1 MCGIIGYFDYS
12 GRMEMLDI
20 GNLDKMTDALRHRGP
35 DGRGTYQ
42 APGIGLGHRRLAII
56 DVSDAANQPMA
67 DNGGK
72 VWIVFNG
79 EIYNFR
85 DLRNELQALGYRFRT
100 TSDTEVLLNAY
111 LEWDF
116 DCVSRLNGIFAF
128 AIWDA
133 RYNKLWLARDP
144 LGVKPLFFS
153 DYKGKIIF
161 ASEVGSFFSYP
172 DFSKEW
178 DPFGIH
184 SYLSFGYVPAP
195 YTGYTHIKQ
204 LLPGHWLC
212 VEKEKFIFKQYWDIK
227 LDAPK
232 LRESDDDLINEFDRL
247 ITKVVHRQTIS
258 DVPIGAF
265 LSSGTDSFA
274 VVRAMEKTNP
284 GQTSAFSIGFNSKSF
299 DELPDTKLAAKSLG
313 VSLTSKYMNIYDEDL
328 LPEIARHCLEPF
340 ADSSCLPTYLLCKMA
355 SEHVKVA
362 LGGDG
367 GDELLGGYDTYRANR
382 YAEWYRRIPSRIRNG
397 IVAPLVS
404 AIPESDTRYSLRQK
418 ATRFVRGSEEGKW
431 RDHASWRTIFP
442 GSLKRIIYTP
452 EFLRTVQDFDP
463 INLYTKPMLRAKE
476 EGCSDLDCY
485 LYSDLNFYLPNDMLV
500 KVDRMSMA
508 HGLEV
513 RVPLLDKEL
522 VEYAWKLPSHMK
534 VRSGR
539 IGKYILRRVIERD
552 FPGPLKKRTK
562 RGFNVPGNL
571 IRHVKRSDLQKIP
584 FINHSKIKELKLDH
598 YQEYVLSLLYQF
610 FLQIS
615 PH

>member
-1 MCGIIGYFDYS
+1 MCGITGYFNYR
-12 GRMEMLDI
+12 GRPDTLDI
-20 GNLDKMTDALRHRGP
+20 GHLDKMTDALSHRGP

-42 APGIGLGHRRLAII
+42 APGIGLGHRRLAIL
-56 DVSDAANQPMA
+56 DVSESANQPMSAA
-67 DNGGK
+67 DGK

-79 EIYNFR
+79 EIYNFQE
-85 DLRNELQALGYRFRT
+85 LREELEKLGHQFRT
-100 TSDTEVLLNAY
+100 TSDTEVLLHAY

-133 RYNKLWLARDP
+133 HCKKLWLVRDP

-161 ASEVGSFFSYP
+161 ASEVVSFFSFPYFP
-172 DFSKEW
+172 KEW
-178 DPFGIH
+178 DPLGIDA
-184 SYLSFGYVPAP
+184 YLSFGYVPAP
-195 YTGYTHIKQ
+195 YTGYRHIKQ

-212 VEKEKFIFKQYWDIK
+212 VENEQFTFKQYWDIK

-232 LRESDDDLINEFDRL
+232 LPGSDVELIDEFDNL
-247 ITKVVHRQTIS
+247 ITKVVKRQTIS

-274 VVRAMEKTNP
+274 VVRAMEKYNP
-284 GQTSAFSIGFNSKSF
+284 GQTSAFSIGFNTKSF
-299 DELPDTKLAAKSLG
+299 DELPDTKLAASSLG
-313 VSLTSKYMNIYDEDL
+313 VGLTSKYMDIKDAEL
-328 LPEIARHCLEPF
+328 LPQIARYCLEPF

-367 GDELLGGYDTYRANR
+367 ADELLGGYDTYRANR
-382 YAEWYRRIPSRIRNG
+382 YAELYRRIPSWIRKG
-397 IVAPLVS
+397 IVMPL
-404 AIPESDTRYSLRQK
+404 AFTIPESGARYSPRQK
-418 ATRFVRGSEEGKW
+418 ATRFVRSAEEGKW

-442 GSLKRIIYTP
+442 GELKRIIYTP
-452 EFLRTVQDFDP
+452 DFLRAVQDFDP
-463 INLYTKPMLRAKE
+463 INLYTQPMISARKK
-476 EGCSDLDCY
+476 GCSDLDCC
-485 LYSDLNFYLPNDMLV
+485 LYADLTFYLPNDMLV

-522 VEYAWKLPSHMK
+522 VEFAWRLPTHMK
-534 VRSGR
+534 IRSGH
-539 IGKYILRRVIERD
+539 IGKYILRRVIEREY
-552 FPGPLKKRTK
+552 PAPLKKRHK

-571 IRHVKRSDLQKIP
+571 IPRIKGIDLKKIS
-584 FINHSKIKELKLDH
+584 FINCNKTKKLALDH
-598 YQEYVLSLLYQF
+598 FQEYALSLLYHYHCQ
-610 FLQIS
+610 LT
-615 PH
+615 